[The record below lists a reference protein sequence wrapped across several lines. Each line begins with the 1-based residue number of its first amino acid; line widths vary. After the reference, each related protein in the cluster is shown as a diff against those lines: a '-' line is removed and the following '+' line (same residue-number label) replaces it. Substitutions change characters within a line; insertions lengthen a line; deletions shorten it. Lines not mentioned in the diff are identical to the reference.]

1 MNKDVQKI
9 NEAYGNVKYNTLLE
23 SKDYAKDGDVFVLP
37 NGKKVVYY
45 ADLHEDDDDRYYMHI
60 LVDQETNETF
70 AYLKSGNGVDNR
82 GSKESVLK
90 STIQDRLDNSEVSMN
105 LLNTPVI

>member
-45 ADLHEDDDDRYYMHI
+45 ADVHEDDDDRYNMHI

-70 AYLKSGNGVDNR
+70 AYLKSGNGVETR
-82 GSKESVLK
+82 GSALK
-90 STIQDRLDNSEVSMN
+90 SAIQDRLDNSEVSMN

>member
-45 ADLHEDDDDRYYMHI
+45 ADEHEDVDDRYYMHI
-60 LVDQETNETF
+60 LVDQETKETF

-82 GSKESVLK
+82 GPVLK
-90 STIQDRLDNSEVSMN
+90 SAIQDRLDNSEVSMN